1 MDTRDPERIAPLLDL
16 LGAVWREHPDWQLG
30 QLLGNVV
37 DTHGAEPEMS
47 NLFYVKDDVIAAG
60 LVAMTTV
67 RRAIGGE
74 LARARSASTPRSC
87 RERPSSPPRATA
99 RPQKGK
105 RHEQRCSRRLR
116 SRLRQG
122 LRHGHCAL
130 RGLLDVQVSRLRR
143 AHRRPARAAPTPG
156 TPRRIR
162 RPVPARA
169 RRMIGMT
176 DKPFVPLL
184 CRLRLH
190 RWRVATGRLKG
201 TCACARCYK
210 LKGPGA

>member
-74 LARARSASTPRSC
+74 LARALGIDAAKLPRASEFPTPRY
-87 RERPSSPPRATA
+87 RA
-99 RPQKGK
+99 
-105 RHEQRCSRRLR
+105 
-116 SRLRQG
+116 
-122 LRHGHCAL
+122 
-130 RGLLDVQVSRLRR
+130 
-143 AHRRPARAAPTPG
+143 PAEGETS
-156 TPRRIR
+156 
-162 RPVPARA
+162 
-169 RRMIGMT
+169 
-176 DKPFVPLL
+176 
-184 CRLRLH
+184 
-190 RWRVATGRLKG
+190 
-201 TCACARCYK
+201 
-210 LKGPGA
+210 